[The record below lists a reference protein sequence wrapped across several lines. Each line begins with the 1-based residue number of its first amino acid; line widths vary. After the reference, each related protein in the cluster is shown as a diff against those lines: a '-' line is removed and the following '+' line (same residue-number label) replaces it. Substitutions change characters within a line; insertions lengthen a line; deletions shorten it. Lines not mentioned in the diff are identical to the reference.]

1 MLIFKNEEELNIQI
15 NKYKKITTAISII
28 RLFIALSLVI
38 FLIMLFSLKEYLLYG
53 ILSAIIFILFIFVI
67 LFTNKYYYKLEHLKA
82 KMLVYSN
89 HKKRRMHDLNTF
101 FDNGFDFLIKD
112 DYKESDLDLFGKNSI
127 YQYLNISKTK
137 RGRIKFA
144 NYLRYGKEFDIDYA
158 KSIYELSNLESSID
172 IEASISE
179 ISNEAKRIDYE
190 ELLSNLGNKIKLNIL
205 SFIPLLSFIG
215 MITYLILLFTI
226 NLNPFGIIG
235 FILFNFISTRLFL
248 KNNAFNVKSTVYE
261 NIIDSYI
268 NICNKFILNKY
279 ESKYLLNYQD
289 IIKNKIN
296 KLKSLKHIVELLSI
310 RSNFVFLIIF
320 NSLFISDFYTVL
332 LFNKKIKD
340 NNDLKDL
347 FEIISELESM
357 LSFANLG
364 IDNEN
369 YCIPEISDNISFND
383 LYHPLIENPIS
394 NSLDIKEGIILTGSN
409 MSGKTT
415 FLRTL
420 GIAEIL
426 FKASSIVPATKF
438 LSPKLDIYTSLR
450 ANDMLDE
457 GISTFYA
464 EILRMKKINEAIKK
478 GPCLVL
484 IDEIFKGTNLNERL
498 EASFKI
504 IEKLNNYNA
513 YFIISTHDEKITE
526 AKDIVNYHFNE
537 YYKDDKIYFD
547 YKIKEGK
554 SETTNAMYLLK
565 MADII

>member
-15 NKYKKITTAISII
+15 NKYKKITTIISII
-28 RLFIALSLVI
+28 RLFIAVSLVI

-53 ILSAIIFILFIFVI
+53 IISAIIFILFIFVI

-82 KMLVYSN
+82 KLLVYSN
-89 HKKRRMHDLNTF
+89 HKKRRTHDLNTF
-101 FDNGFDFLIKD
+101 FDNGSDFLIKD

-172 IEASISE
+172 IEASIYE
-179 ISNEAKRIDYE
+179 ISNEAKRVDYE

-215 MITYLILLFTI
+215 MITYLILIFTI
-226 NLNPFGIIG
+226 SLNPFGIIG

-248 KNNAFNVKSTVYE
+248 KNNVFNVKATVYE

-332 LFNKKIKD
+332 LFNKRIKD
-340 NNDLKDL
+340 NSDLKDL

-364 IDNEN
+364 IDNDN

-383 LYHPLIENPIS
+383 LYHPLIDNPIS

>member
-248 KNNAFNVKSTVYE
+248 KNNKFNVKSTVYE

-279 ESKYLLNYQD
+279 E
-289 IIKNKIN
+289 
-296 KLKSLKHIVELLSI
+296 
-310 RSNFVFLIIF
+310 
-320 NSLFISDFYTVL
+320 
-332 LFNKKIKD
+332 
-340 NNDLKDL
+340 
-347 FEIISELESM
+347 
-357 LSFANLG
+357 
-364 IDNEN
+364 
-369 YCIPEISDNISFND
+369 
-383 LYHPLIENPIS
+383 
-394 NSLDIKEGIILTGSN
+394 
-409 MSGKTT
+409 
-415 FLRTL
+415 
-420 GIAEIL
+420 
-426 FKASSIVPATKF
+426 
-438 LSPKLDIYTSLR
+438 
-450 ANDMLDE
+450 
-457 GISTFYA
+457 
-464 EILRMKKINEAIKK
+464 
-478 GPCLVL
+478 
-484 IDEIFKGTNLNERL
+484 
-498 EASFKI
+498 
-504 IEKLNNYNA
+504 
-513 YFIISTHDEKITE
+513 
-526 AKDIVNYHFNE
+526 
-537 YYKDDKIYFD
+537 
-547 YKIKEGK
+547 
-554 SETTNAMYLLK
+554 
-565 MADII
+565 

>member
-1 MLIFKNEEELNIQI
+1 M
-15 NKYKKITTAISII
+15 
-28 RLFIALSLVI
+28 
-38 FLIMLFSLKEYLLYG
+38 
-53 ILSAIIFILFIFVI
+53 
-67 LFTNKYYYKLEHLKA
+67 
-82 KMLVYSN
+82 
-89 HKKRRMHDLNTF
+89 
-101 FDNGFDFLIKD
+101 
-112 DYKESDLDLFGKNSI
+112 
-127 YQYLNISKTK
+127 
-137 RGRIKFA
+137 
-144 NYLRYGKEFDIDYA
+144 
-158 KSIYELSNLESSID
+158 
-172 IEASISE
+172 
-179 ISNEAKRIDYE
+179 
-190 ELLSNLGNKIKLNIL
+190 
-205 SFIPLLSFIG
+205 
-215 MITYLILLFTI
+215 
-226 NLNPFGIIG
+226 
-235 FILFNFISTRLFL
+235 
-248 KNNAFNVKSTVYE
+248 
-261 NIIDSYI
+261 
-268 NICNKFILNKY
+268 
-279 ESKYLLNYQD
+279 
-289 IIKNKIN
+289 
-296 KLKSLKHIVELLSI
+296 KHIVELLSI

>member
-15 NKYKKITTAISII
+15 NKYKKITTIISII
-28 RLFIALSLVI
+28 RLFIAISLVI
-38 FLIMLFSLKEYLLYG
+38 FLIMLFSLKDYLLYG
-53 ILSAIIFILFIFVI
+53 IISAIIFILFIFVI

-82 KMLVYSN
+82 KLLVYSN

-101 FDNGFDFLIKD
+101 FDNGSDFLIKD

-144 NYLRYGKEFDIDYA
+144 NYLRYGKEFDINYA

-215 MITYLILLFTI
+215 MITYLILIFTI

-248 KNNAFNVKSTVYE
+248 KNNAFNVKATVYE

-383 LYHPLIENPIS
+383 LYHPLINNPIS

-526 AKDIVNYHFNE
+526 AKDIINYHFNE